1 MFVIFN
7 DAFSF
12 LLHHFYCRVSQED
25 AAEFFIKYA
34 KAEEQ
39 FGLAR
44 HAVVIYDRA
53 TKVVPPNKR
62 LDMYRLYAKKVR
74 Y

>member
-1 MFVIFN
+1 MACYQHFTSFFVY
-7 DAFSF
+7 F
-12 LLHHFYCRVSQED
+12 LQED

-44 HAVVIYDRA
+44 HAVAIYDRA
-53 TKVVPPNKR
+53 ARAVPPSRR
-62 LDMYRLYAKKVR
+62 LDMYRLYAKKVTSAEIT
-74 Y
+74 